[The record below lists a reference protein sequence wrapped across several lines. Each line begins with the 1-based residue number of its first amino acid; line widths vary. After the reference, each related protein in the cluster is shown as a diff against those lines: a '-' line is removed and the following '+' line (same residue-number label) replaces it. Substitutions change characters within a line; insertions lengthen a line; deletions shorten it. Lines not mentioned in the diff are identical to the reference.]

1 MTFFLFSEEKT
12 YSLLGRRSFASLLY
26 LQSVSGGSSHI
37 NIQPREFVLMH
48 QHASV
53 CMHLAVGVQRVWL
66 EERWRVVGK
75 GRVGVYFQGICSN
88 YMTKR
93 WRVSP
98 GAEQRLTGQ
107 GTEHSGPGN
116 L

>member
-1 MTFFLFSEEKT
+1 MFFFSALFADAHSH
-12 YSLLGRRSFASLLY
+12 S
-26 LQSVSGGSSHI
+26 GSSHI
-37 NIQPREFVLMH
+37 NIQLCKFVLVH
-48 QHASV
+48 LHASLCIRLGEGTLCV
-53 CMHLAVGVQRVWL
+53 CVCVCGGWVEAG
-66 EERWRVVGK
+66 WRG
-75 GRVGVYFQGICSN
+75 GYFQGICSN

>member
-1 MTFFLFSEEKT
+1 MCVC
-12 YSLLGRRSFASLLY
+12 G
-26 LQSVSGGSSHI
+26 
-37 NIQPREFVLMH
+37 VL
-48 QHASV
+48 
-53 CMHLAVGVQRVWL
+53 VGVEVGL
-66 EERWRVVGK
+66 EWG
-75 GRVGVYFQGICSN
+75 GREGYFQGICSN

>member
-1 MTFFLFSEEKT
+1 MF
-12 YSLLGRRSFASLLY
+12 
-26 LQSVSGGSSHI
+26 
-37 NIQPREFVLMH
+37 
-48 QHASV
+48 
-53 CMHLAVGVQRVWL
+53 RV
-66 EERWRVVGK
+66 
-75 GRVGVYFQGICSN
+75 GRVCVCVCVAPVEVEEVRVAGGRDGGYFQGICSN

-107 GTEHSGPGN
+107 GTEHSGTGN